1 METKGRKRYRVR
13 LSAEERAELSGIV
26 NGKAAA
32 HRRKHAHIL
41 LLADEDRED
50 GGRTDADIASVL
62 GVGGSTVER
71 VRKRCVEE
79 GLEAAVE
86 RRTQVNRKPRNLDG
100 AGEAKLVAL
109 ACSAPP
115 EGHARWTLRLLGDKL
130 VELEV
135 VDRIHKETVRK
146 ALEKNNLKP
155 WRKQC
160 WCIPPKANAEFVC
173 AMENVLE
180 VYHREFDED
189 TVLVCMDETSKQQ
202 TKETRTPRPVRPGQ
216 PAIVDFEY
224 ERNGVANLF
233 IVFAPL
239 LGWRWV
245 KVTDRRTRHDWAH
258 LIRELVD
265 DIFPGKKIVLV
276 MDNLNIHSLASLF
289 WILGYRFSP
298 RLADIGGARFWR
310 IDRNADYDA
319 FDRLARNQID
329 TELIAAAWPD
339 LLRLAGSLKLGR
351 VKADAVMR
359 ILQVKERPT
368 PFARAIAELGRIVKT
383 IHVLDYVNDAEKRRR
398 ILVQFNRQEYRHR
411 LARRVCHGR
420 PGELIAG
427 YREGQEE
434 KLGALGLMLNVI
446 AFWNATYMQAVVENL
461 QAHGR

>member
-1 METKGRKRYRVR
+1 MERKGRKQYRVR

-26 NGKAAA
+26 NGKSAAY
-32 HRRKHAHIL
+32 RRKHAHIL

-50 GGRTDADIASVL
+50 GGRTDADIASVI
-62 GVGGSTVER
+62 GVGASTVER

-86 RRTQVNRKPRNLDG
+86 RRKQVNRKPRKLDG

-115 EGHARWTLRLLGDKL
+115 EGYARWTLRLLGDKL
-130 VELEV
+130 VELEI
-135 VDRIHKETVRK
+135 VDSIHKETVRR
-146 ALEKNNLKP
+146 ALKKNDLKP

-160 WCIPPKANAEFVC
+160 WCIPPKASAEFVC
-173 AMENVLE
+173 AMEDVLE

-245 KVTDRRTRHDWAH
+245 KVTDRRTRHDWAN

-265 DIFPGKKIVLV
+265 EIFPGKKIVLV
-276 MDNLNIHSLASLF
+276 MDNLNIHSLASLYEAF
-289 WILGYRFSP
+289 EPAEARRIAECLEIHYTPKHGSWLN
-298 RLADIGGARFWR
+298 LAEIEIGV
-310 IDRNADYDA
+310 
-319 FDRLARNQID
+319 LARQC
-329 TELIAAAWPD
+329 
-339 LLRLAGSLKLGR
+339 
-351 VKADAVMR
+351 
-359 ILQVKERPT
+359 
-368 PFARAIAELGRIVKT
+368 
-383 IHVLDYVNDAEKRRR
+383 
-398 ILVQFNRQEYRHR
+398 
-411 LARRVCHGR
+411 LARRI
-420 PGELIAG
+420 PD
-427 YREGQEE
+427 REQLCRETGAWQAKRNRESASVDWRFKTE
-434 KLGALGLMLNVI
+434 DARIKLKSLYPSI
-446 AFWNATYMQAVVENL
+446 Q
-461 QAHGR
+461 